1 MPISGGWQTYST
13 QDPDYTES
21 AAPPVVN
28 TYYDSTTL
36 INARIY
42 NILCA
47 VEDTDET
54 LEVRIVVDGHTIP
67 PLAFAATHSTEYA
80 CKIQNYVLTDTQ
92 AVIIEA
98 AHTDISEL
106 KGYLC
111 EGNSIVVSI
120 RQTTDTGDGILKLL
134 VDWGQLTNA

>member
-1 MPISGGWQTYST
+1 MPISGGWQTYSY

-28 TYYDSTTL
+28 TWYPSTTL
-36 INARIY
+36 VNAKIY

-47 VEDTDET
+47 VEDTNET
-54 LEVRIVVDGHTIP
+54 IEVQIVVDGHTIP
-67 PLAFAATHSTEYA
+67 AAALAATHSTEYA
-80 CKIQNYVLTDTQ
+80 CKIQNYVLTNTQ
-92 AVIIEA
+92 AVVIEA

-111 EGNSIVVSI
+111 SGKSIVVSI

-134 VDWGQLTNA
+134 IEWSQLTNA